1 MNAVLIRK
9 VAEKLLKTIA
19 KREAEY
25 QGQKVK
31 EKDLRTLIIELQ
43 AEIAILSDKVD
54 DLVARQEKENIVVND
69 QEYTYTNKAS

>member
-1 MNAVLIRK
+1 MLDA
-9 VAEKLLKTIA
+9 IA

-54 DLVARQEKENIVVND
+54 DLVARREEANIVVND
-69 QEYTYTNKAS
+69 QEYTYTNQVS